1 MAFDIKKNIKIGS
14 LNKNLTI
21 WRKLDNSLS
30 SSIFQKLRDGFIVYN
45 SYMKFNILKSF
56 FYLLILSINFLRK

>member
-1 MAFDIKKNIKIGS
+1 MIGS
-14 LNKNLTI
+14 LKKNLTT

-30 SSIFQKLRDGFIVYN
+30 SSVFQKLSDGFIVYN
-45 SYMKFNILKSF
+45 NYMRFNILKSF